1 MINDVIKKIY
11 FITDEMRQMV
21 SVGNDEQFAKLLN
34 ERNKLMEKAD
44 TLKAAEP
51 GFQYSPKARQ
61 YLENTL
67 KLDQEMSS
75 LINNNLTAIQKEIKQ
90 MELKRQ
96 ITSKYRPY
104 YKQTNGAFI
113 DSKN

>member
-1 MINDVIKKIY
+1 MMK
-11 FITDEMRQMV
+11 MV
-21 SVGNDEQFAKLLN
+21 STGNDEEYTKLLD
-34 ERNKLMEKAD
+34 ERNKLMETVDA
-44 TLKAAEP
+44 LKAAEP
-51 GFQYSPKARQ
+51 GFQYSSKAKQ
-61 YLENTL
+61 YLEKTL

-75 LINNNLTAIQKEIKQ
+75 LMNNDLNAIQKEIKQ